1 MLIIVSALRN
11 EIEKVVKHFK
21 LNLIEKRNKRI
32 TIWENKDI
40 FILTTGIGWN
50 NLRKSLNYFYNE
62 YLKDKNKEDL
72 IFLLIGFAGAIKDNL
87 KIGDI
92 IIPSRIYTEKYGK
105 KEFLKIGLNLK
116 TKKNDVLYDENKI
129 FTREEKIKL
138 KDKYPD
144 VAAVDMESFAF
155 TNYMIEN
162 KISNFLIVKSITD
175 KINSNLPRMKSFKYS
190 VKRISTI
197 FKIGIKEYI
206 ILLNFYFNM
215 NKASKSLKDFLVKFY
230 EKGSYK
236 YF

>member
-11 EIEKVVKHFK
+11 EIEKIVKHFK

-32 TIWENKDI
+32 TIWKNKDI